1 VPRTEPP
8 LKDDHLAAGSAGAG
22 FTEHMVLPGG
32 SDVPSLPLAI
42 APDDLRQL
50 ADHDATHRTFPGCA
64 GPLAALDTGGEAPRG
79 TVLLVAGYTGSKED
93 FAPLLA
99 PLSEAGYRVVAL
111 DQRGQYESPGP
122 DDPAAYSV
130 EELGLDVLAVA
141 RVLREESGEPLHLLG
156 HSFGGLVT
164 RAAVLAEPTLF
175 TSFTLLGSGPSR
187 LTGRRADLL
196 DHLGPLLDSG
206 GVQLVHETLEQVAM
220 TDPRAQAVPAPT
232 REFYARRFLRNS
244 EAGLRGMA
252 DAMLHEPDRVPLLV
266 AHGEADDAWLPHVQ
280 ADMAQSLRARHEV
293 INNSIHSPAVE
304 NPARTVAVLLDFW
317 AAASATS

>member
-1 VPRTEPP
+1 
-8 LKDDHLAAGSAGAG
+8 
-22 FTEHMVLPGG
+22 MVLPGG
-32 SDVPSLPLAI
+32 PGYSVPLAI
-42 APDDLRQL
+42 APGDLRQL
-50 ADHDATHRTFPGCA
+50 AAHDAESRTFPAGA
-64 GPLAALDTGGEAPRG
+64 GPLAALDTGGDGARA

-99 PLSEAGYRVVAL
+99 PLAEAGIRAVAI

-122 DDPAAYSV
+122 DDPAAYAID
-130 EELGLDVLAVA
+130 ELAGDVLALGRLLLAETTGPV
-141 RVLREESGEPLHLLG
+141 HLLG

-164 RAAVLAEPTLF
+164 RAAVLAEPALF

-187 LTGRRADLL
+187 LTGRRAELL

-206 GVQLVHETLEQVAM
+206 GVPLVHETLEQVAM
-220 TDPRAQAVPAPT
+220 TDPKAQAVPAPT

-252 DAMLHEPDRVPLLV
+252 DAMLSEPDRVAELAATGVPILV

-280 ADMAQSLRARHEV
+280 AEMAQRLGARHEV

-304 NPARTVAVLLDFW
+304 NPARTLEVLLDFW
-317 AAASATS
+317 AAVTAEASRP